1 MTTSAERSTNSKD
14 VVERHNSPEVEACKH
29 PKVVLNASVY
39 HQINIGIHDIEYI
52 LARGMTRILS
62 LRFMEDV
69 DWKIS
74 EMKLSLNARARIVAK
89 FYFGHVVASERI
101 PVKETGRPMGASE
114 AKKKIFRRAI
124 GTKDK
129 SNKLDQRQEQLTDQ
143 QGIEEDR
150 HAELEKLK
158 IAHSDQHL
166 ARDLLEW
173 AGKPEITALS
183 RHCKKMIQVIQA
195 KLTNMR
201 AKRKGRREIGEHFW
215 RLLESSRT
223 IDGASE
229 VICVGSVWRLECN
242 CRCPYGANLYL
253 WVMEGMGRTPLRMDA
268 SGTLAVVVDG
278 LWSLWDKDEALY
290 RAD

>member
-14 VVERHNSPEVEACKH
+14 VLVKH
-29 PKVVLNASVY
+29 PKVVLMPLYITRSPLEYVWVKSS
-39 HQINIGIHDIEYI
+39 INSIRLSIKIKQADDIEYI

-89 FYFGHVVASERI
+89 FYFGHVVSSERI

-195 KLTNMR
+195 SQEERVEEK
-201 AKRKGRREIGEHFW
+201 IGEHFW

-223 IDGASE
+223 IDGARFVLAQSGDWSAT
-229 VICVGSVWRLECN
+229 VDAHMGQTYI
-242 CRCPYGANLYL
+242 L
-253 WVMEGMGRTPLRMDA
+253 WVMEGMGRTPLRMD
-268 SGTLAVVVDG
+268 LFDG